1 LLRGAA
7 RVGAPVF
14 DECEQ
19 GVADVGHRNIQ
30 SCADDAAV
38 LIPVAGGSG
47 GDDPGRFEE
56 SLSGWQ
62 IVQSLI

>member
-1 LLRGAA
+1 LGSSA
-7 RVGAPVF
+7 RVGVPVF

-19 GVADVGHRNIQ
+19 GVADLRHRHIQ

-56 SLSGWQ
+56 SLRGWQ